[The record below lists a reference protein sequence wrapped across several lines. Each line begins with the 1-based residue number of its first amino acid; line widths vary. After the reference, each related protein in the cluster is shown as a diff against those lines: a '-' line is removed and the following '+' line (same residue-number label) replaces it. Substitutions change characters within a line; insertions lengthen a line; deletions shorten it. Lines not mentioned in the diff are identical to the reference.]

1 MFRVGAR
8 IGVAMK
14 RGLDADGYNFHL
26 SDGTTAGQVVMHS
39 HLHIVPRWTDDG
51 FHWNWRQL
59 NYESDAAK
67 MEILEKIQKHF
78 KLENQPEDTPA
89 EDEE

>member
-1 MFRVGAR
+1 
-8 IGVAMK
+8 
-14 RGLDADGYNFHL
+14 
-26 SDGTTAGQVVMHS
+26 MHS

-59 NYESDAAK
+59 NYESDEAK

-78 KLENQPEDTPA
+78 KLENQPGDEPA
-89 EDEE
+89 EEE